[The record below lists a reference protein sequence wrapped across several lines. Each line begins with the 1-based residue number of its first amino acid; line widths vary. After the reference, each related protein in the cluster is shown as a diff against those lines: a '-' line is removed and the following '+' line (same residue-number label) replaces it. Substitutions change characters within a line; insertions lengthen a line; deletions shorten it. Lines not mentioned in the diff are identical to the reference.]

1 MSLTPQQY
9 ATLGAYIAAT
19 PALDSIPNTP
29 DGAYEIAQILN
40 TPSNPGYQAI
50 TTGAAML
57 WAAEGPRV
65 RIGQASVDQQQPEA
79 IRASCQVFLDLIMG
93 GTSSSLHTEEA
104 EIKGL
109 FDGWLAAS
117 VITQAEYDKV
127 YKQPDGIACAL
138 IPQSVELV
146 GQTVTWEDV
155 YQARNP

>member
-1 MSLTPQQY
+1 MTLTPQQY

-50 TTGAAML
+50 TTGSAML

-65 RIGQASVDQQQPEA
+65 RIGQASIDQQQPEA

-93 GTSSSLHTEEA
+93 GTNSSLHTEEA

-127 YKQPDGIACAL
+127 YKQPDGIACTI

-146 GQTVTWEDV
+146 GQTVNWQDV
-155 YQARNP
+155 YQSRNP

>member
-29 DGAYEIAQILN
+29 DGSYEIAQILN
-40 TPSNPGYQAI
+40 TPTNPGYQAI

-65 RIGQASVDQQQPEA
+65 RIGHASADQNQPEA

-93 GTSSSLHTEEA
+93 GTSSLLHTEEA
-104 EIKGL
+104 EIKAL
-109 FDGWLAAS
+109 FDGWLAAG
-117 VITQAEYDKV
+117 VITQAEHDAV
-127 YKQPDGIACAL
+127 YGQPNGLAAAVL
-138 IPQSVELV
+138 SRSVV
-146 GQTVTWEDV
+146 AIGRDV
-155 YQARNP
+155 SYQDVMQARAS

>member
-29 DGAYEIAQILN
+29 DGSYEIAQILN

-127 YKQPDGIACAL
+127 YKQPDGIACTI

-146 GQTVTWEDV
+146 GQTVSWQDV
-155 YQARNP
+155 YQSRNP

>member
-1 MSLTPQQY
+1 MTPAQY

-65 RIGQASVDQQQPEA
+65 RIGHASVDQQQPEA
-79 IRASCQVFLDLIMG
+79 IRDSCQVFLDLIMG
-93 GTSSSLHTEEA
+93 GTSSMLHTEEA
-104 EIKGL
+104 
-109 FDGWLAAS
+109 
-117 VITQAEYDKV
+117 
-127 YKQPDGIACAL
+127 
-138 IPQSVELV
+138 
-146 GQTVTWEDV
+146 
-155 YQARNP
+155 